1 MQYHRSQLF
10 VPTDS
15 IVGTDVLGCPMSNHK
30 PQLQP
35 LRKTTTYPQKINIS
49 NRKISIF
56 QLEKSNVLTK
66 KYMFLPKQKEQSFRL
81 LFFNYETAFI
91 VRRAGL
97 APAVFVV
104 VHKSLPIY
112 KLPLTQSNRL

>member
-35 LRKTTTYPQKINIS
+35 LQKTTTYPQKINIS
-49 NRKISIF
+49 NRKNQYFKQKNINISIR
-56 QLEKSNVLTK
+56 K
-66 KYMFLPKQKEQSFRL
+66 KTTF
-81 LFFNYETAFI
+81 
-91 VRRAGL
+91 
-97 APAVFVV
+97 
-104 VHKSLPIY
+104 
-112 KLPLTQSNRL
+112 